1 MDSISG
7 DGDRHPPHGGS
18 AVAVNNGDVLYDE
31 GPSGLSGFKPNGGI
45 VVLRLG

>member
-1 MDSISG
+1 VDSIIG
-7 DGDRHPPHGGS
+7 NGDRHAPHGGS

-31 GPSGLSGFKPNGGI
+31 RPSGLSSFKPNGGI